1 MSIICCMY
9 GPIAIMRDTHHPSS
23 SLASVTKLALA
34 RAYNGHVGFSY
45 NSSFSACFSVEIVF
59 FSHNKLIR
67 IVFFFPA
74 KRTKPT
80 FAYIIYNILWTPRRL
95 LRLMISYH
103 LFEVR
108 FLTAWIIYV
117 ITASSMFFNVFYV
130 SLYVRKFLHIVLS
143 RTAVNSHVVVCGPIL
158 DRNEHELYVLLFFM
172 YRLV

>member
-23 SLASVTKLALA
+23 PLASVMKLAL
-34 RAYNGHVGFSY
+34 GPGP
-45 NSSFSACFSVEIVF
+45 C
-59 FSHNKLIR
+59 L
-67 IVFFFPA
+67 P
-74 KRTKPT
+74 
-80 FAYIIYNILWTPRRL
+80 IYNILWTPRRL

-143 RTAVNSHVVVCGPIL
+143 RTAVNSHVVVCGPTL